1 MSQQTDQ
8 LIQLIHSLTK
18 AEKKSFRL
26 YANRNNGVS
35 DKLYMQLFDFIDN
48 SKSYSEAE
56 LLKKIPQIKKAQLS
70 NIKANL
76 TKQILANL
84 RLLHKNLYID
94 INIREMLDYT
104 TLLQAKGMTSAALDM
119 LDKARKL
126 AKKHHKPLLRYEVL
140 VLERE
145 IETQFITGSSSQKAV
160 EINENS
166 HKLLKKVQLMDKLA
180 NLSLMIYGMY
190 LKYGYVRNQKEYDQV
205 KDFFFSNLPDVKP
218 EKLGLYEK
226 IYFFQSK
233 VWFYHMTQDFLNYY
247 KYSQKWVE
255 VFREHNFLMKDDPI
269 LYLKGL
275 HNALNALFMA
285 NKREKF
291 QHYFHLYTAHN
302 EKMEDLVSPSQSSTY
317 YLFKYVHQL
326 NEIFLTGK
334 YDEGVTDIA
343 ELIVVLESG
352 QYQWDTNRVMVFY
365 YKIAC
370 VYFGADDFNNAL
382 TYLNKINQSPVGG
395 LREDIQCFAR
405 ILSLISHYELG
416 NEYLLPYQLK
426 SVYRFLIKME
436 ELQAVQKEMLG
447 FIRRTPQ
454 MIRKDILHEF
464 IKLREHLV
472 GYLADPYERRPFLY
486 LDIISWLDSK
496 IEKRRIQD
504 VIKDKLK

>member
-302 EKMEDLVSPSQSSTY
+302 EKWKTWYRQASPLLITC
-317 YLFKYVHQL
+317 L
-326 NEIFLTGK
+326 NT
-334 YDEGVTDIA
+334 
-343 ELIVVLESG
+343 S
-352 QYQWDTNRVMVFY
+352 
-365 YKIAC
+365 
-370 VYFGADDFNNAL
+370 
-382 TYLNKINQSPVGG
+382 
-395 LREDIQCFAR
+395 
-405 ILSLISHYELG
+405 IS
-416 NEYLLPYQLK
+416 
-426 SVYRFLIKME
+426 
-436 ELQAVQKEMLG
+436 
-447 FIRRTPQ
+447 
-454 MIRKDILHEF
+454 
-464 IKLREHLV
+464 
-472 GYLADPYERRPFLY
+472 
-486 LDIISWLDSK
+486 
-496 IEKRRIQD
+496 
-504 VIKDKLK
+504 